1 MAAPCRK
8 CGATKTEPV
17 RKGLRKG
24 LARRFGYDLRK
35 CARCRKYRL
44 IDREPNERQSDRQN
58 SRVTLLP
65 ADDDA
70 AYGAPPNPSVYRDP
84 DAFHGCPRCGAW
96 NYHRS
101 PRGWFERVFL
111 GRPPMLRCYTC
122 NFRFPSP
129 QF

>member
-1 MAAPCRK
+1 MAAPCKK

-17 RKGLRKG
+17 RKSLRKRV
-24 LARRFGYDLRK
+24 ARSFGYDLRR
-35 CARCRKYRL
+35 CARCRKFRL
-44 IDREPNERQSDRQN
+44 IDREQNERQNNRL
-58 SRVTLLP
+58 TLLL
-65 ADDDA
+65 ADEDPP
-70 AYGAPPNPSVYRDP
+70 YGTPPNPSVYRDS

-122 NFRFPSP
+122 KFRFPSP

>member
-1 MAAPCRK
+1 MAAPCKK

-17 RKGLRKG
+17 RKGLRKR
-24 LARRFGYDLRK
+24 LARGLGYDLRK
-35 CARCRKYRL
+35 CARCRKFRL
-44 IDREPNERQSDRQN
+44 IDREANERRN

-65 ADDDA
+65 ADDDL
-70 AYGAPPNPSVYRDP
+70 APGTPPHSSVYLDP

-111 GRPPMLRCYTC
+111 RRPPMLRCYTC
-122 NFRFPSP
+122 KFRFPSP